1 MSKLCDNYAEQLISR
16 EINDELTSHV
26 ETCARCQSAR
36 SADAAL
42 QQAGVQGQ
50 LRAASNDPGA
60 GFAARIAVGAQRRLG
75 VRRRNRI
82 VAVSAGSATTLA
94 AVAVLFVSM
103 RHNGATLEQPAI
115 STPSKP
121 TPTPIAEQPSLVD
134 EDRDNSKAL
143 VRWQATAD
151 AWQQN
156 RRPSLVKWHRIMEPI
171 AAYQTVFIHHKSK

>member
-1 MSKLCDNYAEQLISR
+1 MSKLCERYAEQLISR
-16 EINDELTSHV
+16 EIDDELTSHA
-26 ETCARCQSAR
+26 ESCARCQSAR

-42 QQAGVQGQ
+42 QQAGTHGQ
-50 LRAASNDPGA
+50 LRAASSDPGA

-82 VAVSAGSATTLA
+82 IAVSAGSATTLA

-103 RHNGATLEQPAI
+103 RHSGNALQQPAI
-115 STPSKP
+115 STPTQP
-121 TPTPIAEQPSLVD
+121 TPTAEQPSTTD

-151 AWQQN
+151 AWQHN
-156 RRPSLVKWHRIMEPI
+156 RRPSLVKWHRIIEPI
-171 AAYQTVFIHHKSK
+171 AAYQTVFIHHKAK